1 MLYYVLLKKIHK
13 KVYVMCG
20 RYSLTTPVD
29 SMAGLFGFDE
39 RPNLAARYNIAPT
52 QDVLI
57 CALRRIR
64 HRAGR
69 YRAVGVNA
77 AMGEKSR

>member
-1 MLYYVLLKKIHK
+1 
-13 KVYVMCG
+13 MCG

-57 CALRRIR
+57 VRS
-64 HRAGR
+64 GESGT
-69 YRAVGVNA
+69 VQGVTVRW
-77 AMGEKSR
+77 G